1 MNTSGFSKPRP
12 YWHVD
17 AKWITGI
24 LLLFLLNGTFLLFIL
39 VQTTAPER
47 GIDLLT
53 VLIASSFSREGLDQ
67 EADLEIMHQK
77 IAESPNG
84 AWQPIPSLK
93 IVVREEDIAGLTPRE
108 MRLWFF
114 RQLAE
119 PIYYDGQQGLAGLAS
134 DPEMAKNME
143 GGIGPFGFISAE
155 THGKLQKIFFVF
167 GFISLTLLG
176 LLVFFSYRFGRLG
189 SPGCVLFL
197 AALPGLIVF
206 SMLRGWLEGGAEN
219 LAQPT
224 EITALTLYAQPIARL
239 ATEAL
244 PEIVQMGI
252 QAYLILILL
261 GLTLI
266 LLTLIGP
273 LFLRKR
279 KNKGLSEQLES
290 IAPIEVSPASP
301 TRQERSPSEETNEQN
316 SEVV

>member
-1 MNTSGFSKPRP
+1 MNTSGSSKPRP

-17 AKWITGI
+17 AKWMTGI
-24 LLLFLLNGTFLLFIL
+24 LLLFVLNSTFLLFIL
-39 VQTTAPER
+39 VQATAPER

-77 IAESPNG
+77 VAESPDG
-84 AWQPIPSLK
+84 AWQPIPNLK
-93 IVVREEDIAGLTPRE
+93 IVVREQDIAGLTPRE

-119 PIYYDGQQGLAGLAS
+119 PIYYEGQQGLAGLAS

-143 GGIGPFGFISAE
+143 GGIGPFGFISAG
-155 THGKLQKIFFVF
+155 THGKLQKVFSVF
-167 GFISLTLLG
+167 GSISLVLLG

-206 SMLRGWLEGGAEN
+206 SMLRGWLEHGVEN
-219 LAQPT
+219 LTQPT
-224 EITALTLYAQPIARL
+224 EITAVTLYAQPIARL
-239 ATEAL
+239 ATDAL
-244 PEIVQMGI
+244 PDIVQMGI
-252 QAYLILILL
+252 RTYLIVILL

-266 LLTLIGP
+266 LLALVGP
-273 LFLRKR
+273 LFMRKR
-279 KNKGLSEQLES
+279 KNKGVSVQL
-290 IAPIEVSPASP
+290 IPTAPLETSLASPA
-301 TRQERSPSEETNEQN
+301 RQERSLSEETNEQD

>member
-1 MNTSGFSKPRP
+1 MNTSGFSKARP

-24 LLLFLLNGTFLLFIL
+24 LLLFLLNITFLIFIL
-39 VQTTAPER
+39 VQATAPER

-53 VLIASSFSREGLDQ
+53 IALANSFSREGLDQ
-67 EADLEIMHQK
+67 EADMEIMHQK

-93 IVVREEDIAGLTPRE
+93 IFVREEDIAGLTPRE

-119 PIYYDGQQGLAGLAS
+119 PIYYDGQQGLASLAT

-143 GGIGPFGFISAE
+143 GEIGPFGFISAE
-155 THGKLQKIFFVF
+155 THSKLQKTFFVF
-167 GFISLTLLG
+167 GFISLMLLG

-189 SPGCVLFL
+189 SPGCVIFF
-197 AALPGLIVF
+197 AALPGIIAF
-206 SMLRGWLEGGAEN
+206 SMLRGWLEHSAGN

-224 EITALTLYAQPIARL
+224 EMTAVTPYTQTIARL
-239 ATEAL
+239 ALDAL
-244 PEIVQMGI
+244 PEIVQMAI
-252 QAYLILILL
+252 RTYLILTLL

-266 LLTLIGP
+266 LLTWIGP
-273 LFLRKR
+273 LFWRKR
-279 KNKGLSEQLES
+279 KNYGSSE
-290 IAPIEVSPASP
+290 
-301 TRQERSPSEETNEQN
+301 
-316 SEVV
+316 